1 MRPAEQGP
9 PGPPQGSPELSPQEH
24 FSWNLPES
32 PGVLPQHPRPTNPP
46 DALPQHPRPTNP
58 PDALPQH
65 PRPTNPSDALP
76 STRVEQKADTVPFGI
91 QSAPLEDSAS
101 VILGKERKRGKE
113 KKKKLSE

>member
-9 PGPPQGSPELSPQEH
+9 PGPLQGSPELSPQEH

-46 DALPQHPRPTNP
+46 DALP
-58 PDALPQH
+58 
-65 PRPTNPSDALP
+65 
-76 STRVEQKADTVPFGI
+76 STHVEQKADTVPFGI

-113 KKKKLSE
+113 KKKEVK